1 MGSLI
6 TRWALRV
13 CGLSSIQNLSYIDL
27 QGTEAKDFIDNLWTR
42 KAPGADSF
50 SKSGNLLFAFTSSQY
65 QKKETLPVLDYL
77 VQHPNTKIIHFYKN
91 NAHGPSVVFIAM
103 YHAFPSQV
111 KLTIKNN
118 VKEVLSY
125 LNKDSYGGHYMKK
138 GAENAL

>member
-27 QGTEAKDFIDNLWTR
+27 QGTKAKDFIDNLWTN
-42 KAPGADSF
+42 KGPGYDSY
-50 SKSGNLLFAFTSSQY
+50 SKSGNLLFAFTSKQY
-65 QKKETLPVLDYL
+65 QQKETLPVLNYL
-77 VQHPNTKIIHFYKN
+77 VEHPNTKIIHFYKN

-103 YHAFPSQV
+103 YHAFPSEV

-125 LNKDSYGGHYMKK
+125 LNYSSYENHYMKK
-138 GAENAL
+138 GAEDAL